1 MQADM
6 RVDFVAKTSVYL
18 KLLLLP
24 GLRNSIGLC
33 RFNDAASPF
42 QMYTDRKL
50 AVDKNDTIVGN
61 PIPPAGISF

>member
-18 KLLLLP
+18 KLLQLP

-42 QMYTDRKL
+42 QMYTGQETGGRQERYDSWQPNTTGRY
-50 AVDKNDTIVGN
+50 
-61 PIPPAGISF
+61 